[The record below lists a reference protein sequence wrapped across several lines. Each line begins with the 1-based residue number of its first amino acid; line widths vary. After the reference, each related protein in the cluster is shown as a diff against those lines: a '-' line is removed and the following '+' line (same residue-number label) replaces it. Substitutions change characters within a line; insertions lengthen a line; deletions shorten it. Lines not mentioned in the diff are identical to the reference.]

1 MGSQFYVDENKPWF
15 KPEAGW
21 PDQVSKNYEFPEI
34 TLHEMFSEA
43 ARKFGQ
49 SRVMWFLDTYMTFAE
64 MERHVNSLA
73 TALHNLGIRKGD
85 VVALVLPNS
94 FQYVISYYACAR
106 IGAIVTGVNPTYKPG
121 EVLHQFQVTGV
132 KSVIV
137 LDALYQ
143 SLMEPIAAQYPL
155 KHIIVTNIVD
165 LVKMSGLKRWLGM
178 KLKKIPT
185 GPVPSDALKF
195 KDLLETSPEPPEVK
209 IDPHEPATYIMTGGT
224 TGVPKAAVLSHF
236 NCVSNAIQCELWV
249 WMGGHGCCAV
259 GVLPLFHSFA
269 MTTVMNQSI
278 RNGMWM
284 MLFPRPPE
292 TGELLKTIC
301 AIAPDNKT
309 FYCGAEVLFQRI
321 ADFADIK
328 KYPIHK
334 KLRACIS
341 GAGPLHGPVQERFE
355 KITGAVLVEGYGLTE
370 ASPVVSAGPLTD
382 FRTTGTIG
390 LPFPGTEWKIMDIET
405 GENELPPGENG
416 ELIVAGPQVMVGYLN
431 QPEETAETIREFG
444 GKRWLYTGDIGYMD
458 ELGRVVIS
466 DRKKQLI
473 KVKGYSVFPKEVEEL
488 VGRHE
493 AVVEVAASGLPDKE
507 KGEVIKVWVVLK
519 EEWKGRITEE
529 DLRNWCK
536 DNMTHYKVPTYVE
549 FRDELPKTMVGKV
562 MRRQLM
568 EEDPVYEAYYGDKKE

>member
-1 MGSQFYVDENKPWF
+1 M
-15 KPEAGW
+15 
-21 PDQVSKNYEFPEI
+21 
-34 TLHEMFSEA
+34 
-43 ARKFGQ
+43 
-49 SRVMWFLDTYMTFAE
+49 
-64 MERHVNSLA
+64 NSLA
-73 TALHNLGIRKGD
+73 TALHNLGIKKGD

-106 IGAIVTGVNPTYKPG
+106 IGAIITGVNPTYKPG

-143 SLMEPIAAQYPL
+143 GLMEPIAAKYPV
-155 KHIIVTNIVD
+155 KHIITTNIVD

-185 GPVPSDALKF
+185 GPVPGDTIRF
-195 KDLLETSPEPPEVK
+195 KDLLETDPNPPEVK
-209 IDPHEPATYIMTGGT
+209 MDAHEPATYIMTGGT

-259 GVLPLFHSFA
+259 GILPLFHSFA

-284 MLFPRPPE
+284 MLFPRPPQTE
-292 TGELLKTIC
+292 ELLKTIC
-301 AIAPDNKT
+301 AIAPDKKT

-321 ADFADIK
+321 ADFPDIK

-370 ASPVVSAGPLTD
+370 SSPVVSAGPLTD
-382 FRTTGTIG
+382 FRTTGSIG

-405 GENELPPGENG
+405 GDREMPPGENG

-458 ELGRVVIS
+458 ELGRVVIN

-493 AVVEVAASGLPDKE
+493 AAVEVAASGLPDRE

-519 EEWKGRITEE
+519 DEWKGKITEE
-529 DLRNWCK
+529 ELRKWCQ
-536 DNMTHYKVPTYVE
+536 DNMTHYKVPAYVE

-568 EEDPVYEAYYGDKKE
+568 EADPIYKEYHGEK